1 MIFGRKLRV
10 DDECGFDWMKN
21 ESLDISFVQ
30 SVEGDLSKNRFLI
43 SEEKSEEHK
52 NVCGSV
58 GLSS

>member
-1 MIFGRKLRV
+1 
-10 DDECGFDWMKN
+10 MKN